1 MKLTHSA
8 LLIGAAGLIWT
19 GSARA
24 AQHAID
30 TAKSTMTVHVSK
42 AGALSAFG
50 HDHDIAAPI
59 AGGEVDPEA
68 HRVELHL
75 RSASLKVRDT
85 KGSQK
90 DHDEIQKTMSGPEVL
105 DVERHPEI
113 RFKSTSVE
121 SAGGESWTVRG
132 ELTLHGQTQPVTVT
146 LREQG
151 GHYTGSAQFKQTEFG
166 IKPVKIAGGTV
177 KVKDEVRIQFDIQLA
192 R

>member
-1 MKLTHSA
+1 MVKTRGSGNWMGNPDRPRVRDHPLVTKVLQPSNSGSRAVVINLKIGSPMKLTHSA

-75 RSASLKVRDT
+75 RSASLK
-85 KGSQK
+85 
-90 DHDEIQKTMSGPEVL
+90 
-105 DVERHPEI
+105 
-113 RFKSTSVE
+113 
-121 SAGGESWTVRG
+121 
-132 ELTLHGQTQPVTVT
+132 
-146 LREQG
+146 
-151 GHYTGSAQFKQTEFG
+151 
-166 IKPVKIAGGTV
+166 
-177 KVKDEVRIQFDIQLA
+177 
-192 R
+192 